1 MYDHTITL
9 NNGVKI
15 PQLGLG
21 TWFIDDSKVAD
32 AVKAAVKLG
41 YRHIDTAQAYG
52 NERGVGEGVRT
63 CGVAREDLFVVSK
76 VAAEHKTYE
85 EAKAGI
91 DETLEKME
99 LDYLDMMIIH
109 SPQPWAEV
117 NQSENRYKEGNR
129 QAWKALEDA
138 YNEGKLKAIGVSNF
152 QIEDLES
159 LMETAKIKPMVNQV
173 LCHISNTPTELI
185 EFCQKSNIAV
195 EAYSPIAHGVILNQ
209 PEIQTMAEKYGVS
222 VPQLC
227 IRYTLQLGAISL
239 PKTANPEH
247 MKTNAEV
254 DFEISAEDME
264 MLKNFKE
271 IAAYGESSGF
281 PVYGGKL

>member
-91 DETLEKME
+91 DETLEKMG

-185 EFCQKSNIAV
+185 EFCQKSSIAV

-227 IRYTLQLGAISL
+227 IRYTLQLGAISI

-254 DFEISAEDME
+254 YFEISAEDME

-271 IAAYGESSGF
+271 IADYGESSGF

>member
-1 MYDHTITL
+1 MYNQTITL
-9 NNGVKI
+9 SNGVKV

-21 TWFIDDSKVAD
+21 TWFIDDDKVAD

-52 NERGVGEGVRT
+52 NERGVGEGIRT
-63 CGVAREDLFVVSK
+63 CGLPREELFVVSK

-85 EAKAGI
+85 EAAAGI
-91 DETLEKME
+91 DETLKKMG

-138 YNEGKLKAIGVSNF
+138 YNAGKLKAIGVSNF

-159 LMETAKIKPMVNQV
+159 LMETAQIKPMVNQV
-173 LCHISNTPTELI
+173 LCHISNTPLELI
-185 EFCQKSNIAV
+185 DFCQKSNIV
-195 EAYSPIAHGVILNQ
+195 IEAYSPIAHGEILNQ
-209 PEIQTMAEKYGVS
+209 PQIKEMADKYGVS

-247 MKTNAEV
+247 MKTNAQV
-254 DFEISAEDME
+254 DFTISDADME
-264 MLKNFKE
+264 ALKNFKKIE
-271 IAAYGESSGF
+271 NYGANSGF